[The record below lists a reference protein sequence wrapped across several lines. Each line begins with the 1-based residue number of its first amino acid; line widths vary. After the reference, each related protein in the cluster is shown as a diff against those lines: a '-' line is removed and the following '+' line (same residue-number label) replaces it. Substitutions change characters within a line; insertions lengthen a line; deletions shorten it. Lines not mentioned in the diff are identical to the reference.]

1 MSGKTKFEKLLEPFH
16 IGQVRT
22 RNRIIK
28 TAAGM
33 SFVGEYGFIGE
44 RRNAFYEV
52 IAKGG
57 AGLII
62 VEPCPVE
69 YPLGSYLPDLIRI
82 DDDKFLPGLTELT
95 RVMHKHGCPT
105 FLQLVH
111 AGPWHQTP
119 NDSPAWVPPWPS
131 RLQRISSSYMA
142 ENEFPGPDFDVPR
155 EVTTTD
161 IEDVVDKFA
170 RAAER
175 AREAGFDGVE
185 INADTAN
192 LVNSFL
198 SRVYNRRQ
206 DDYGCRSLGSR
217 ARFLVEII
225 RETKKRVG
233 PDFAVTILFNGAEY
247 GVDKGTTIEEARGF
261 ARIMQDAGADALQ
274 VRAHGYG
281 DYFQMIFPEYLFCPA
296 LPEVLPKELDWSR
309 HGAGVTV
316 PLAAAVKQV
325 VTIPVIGVG
334 RLSPEF
340 GEQLLHQGKVDFVGM
355 SRRLMADPELPN
367 KLAAGSLE
375 DIAPCTA
382 CLGCI
387 SEIITDKPVR
397 CRVNGALGGKE
408 EYYYVTPSEKKKRV
422 VVIGGGPAG
431 MEAARVAAIRGHEV
445 ILYEKEHKLG
455 GLLPLAA
462 MVKGVEIEDLVAL
475 VRYLKTQI
483 IKLGVKIRLREEFHA
498 SLVEEIKPDAV
509 ILAAGGVPGVLEIP
523 GANRRNVV
531 SGSDLHLQLKTYMK
545 FLGPQVLRWLTRFW
559 MPLGKNVVI
568 IGGEIQGCE
577 LAEFLLKRGRKVTIV
592 HIGETLGDGLPE
604 ANKFHYV
611 EWLTKKGV
619 VITGVKY
626 EEINEKGL
634 VITTREGERQ
644 TINADTIVIAL
655 PFKPNTEL
663 IKALEGKAPEV
674 YSIGD
679 CSEPR
684 LIMDAIGDGYRIAR
698 DI

>member
-1 MSGKTKFEKLLEPFH
+1 MLGKTDFEKLLEPFH

-33 SFVGEYGFIGE
+33 SFAGEYGLIGE
-44 RRNAFYEV
+44 RRKAFYEV
-52 IAKGG
+52 VARGG

-82 DDDKFLPGLTELT
+82 DEDKFLPGLSELT
-95 RVMHKHGCPT
+95 RVIHKHGCPT
-105 FLQLVH
+105 LLQLVH
-111 AGPWHQTP
+111 SGAWHQIP
-119 NDSPAWVPPWPS
+119 NDSPAWIPPWPS
-131 RLQRISSSYMA
+131 GLQRISSSYMS
-142 ENEFPGPDFDVPR
+142 ESDFPGPDFDVPR
-155 EVTTTD
+155 EMTVDD

-170 RAAER
+170 MAAER

-206 DDYGCRSLGSR
+206 DAYGCGSLESR

-233 PDFAVTILFNGAEY
+233 TDFAVTVLFNGAEY

-316 PLAAAVKQV
+316 PLATAVKQA

-340 GEQLLHQGKVDFVGM
+340 GEQLLQQSKVDFIGM

-367 KLAAGSLE
+367 KLAAGKLE

-387 SEIITDKPVR
+387 SEILLDKPVR
-397 CRVNGALGGKE
+397 C
-408 EYYYVTPSEKKKRV
+408 
-422 VVIGGGPAG
+422 I
-431 MEAARVAAIRGHEV
+431 
-445 ILYEKEHKLG
+445 
-455 GLLPLAA
+455 
-462 MVKGVEIEDLVAL
+462 
-475 VRYLKTQI
+475 
-483 IKLGVKIRLREEFHA
+483 
-498 SLVEEIKPDAV
+498 
-509 ILAAGGVPGVLEIP
+509 
-523 GANRRNVV
+523 
-531 SGSDLHLQLKTYMK
+531 
-545 FLGPQVLRWLTRFW
+545 
-559 MPLGKNVVI
+559 
-568 IGGEIQGCE
+568 
-577 LAEFLLKRGRKVTIV
+577 
-592 HIGETLGDGLPE
+592 
-604 ANKFHYV
+604 
-611 EWLTKKGV
+611 
-619 VITGVKY
+619 
-626 EEINEKGL
+626 
-634 VITTREGERQ
+634 
-644 TINADTIVIAL
+644 
-655 PFKPNTEL
+655 
-663 IKALEGKAPEV
+663 
-674 YSIGD
+674 
-679 CSEPR
+679 
-684 LIMDAIGDGYRIAR
+684 
-698 DI
+698 